1 MPSFFPAGLLSVFG
15 SLWTLASGALLFSA
29 IVAAQPSKSGDRAPE
44 VKLIDGHLVEGASAS
59 TVRVVIYEDLQCP
72 DCAVFREMLDKEL
85 LPKYKAKVA
94 FEHRDFPLAKHAWAR
109 PASILSQY
117 FATQKPQL
125 AVEYRKWI
133 MRNQKLIT
141 PENFN
146 QKVAEFSAKH
156 GADPGKAIAALED
169 DTFQALV
176 QKDFDD
182 GVARG
187 IAKTPTVLVNG
198 EPFIETFKS
207 ADVMKAIERE
217 LKANP

>member
-1 MPSFFPAGLLSVFG
+1 MQALFRFSLGLAAGVLVCVVSSVG
-15 SLWTLASGALLFSA
+15 W
-29 IVAAQPSKSGDRAPE
+29 AQTHSTAR
-44 VKLIDGHLVEGASAS
+44 LIDGRLIEGAPAS
-59 TVRVVIYEDLQCP
+59 PVRVVIYEDLQCP
-72 DCAVFREMLDKEL
+72 DCAVFREMLDREL
-85 LPKYKAKVA
+85 LPKYKGKVA

-109 PASILSQY
+109 RASILSQF
-117 FATQKPQL
+117 FAVQKPEL

-141 PENFN
+141 PDNFN
-146 QKVAEFSAKH
+146 QKLAEFSAKH

-169 DTFQALV
+169 DGYQAAV
-176 QKDFDD
+176 EKDFQD

-198 EPFIETFKS
+198 EPFIETFKA
-207 ADVMKAIERE
+207 ADVIKAIERE

>member
-1 MPSFFPAGLLSVFG
+1 MPSFFPAGAAPVFG
-15 SLWTLASGALLFSA
+15 PLWALASGALLFSA
-29 IVAAQPSKSGDRAPE
+29 VLSAQPPKSADRAPE
-44 VKLIDGHLVEGASAS
+44 VKLIDSHLVEGAAASA
-59 TVRVVIYEDLQCP
+59 VRVVIYEDLQCP

-85 LPKYKAKVA
+85 LPKYKTKVA

-109 PASILSQY
+109 RASILSQY
-117 FATQKPQL
+117 FAAQKPSL

-207 ADVMKAIERE
+207 SDVIKAIERE
-217 LKANP
+217 LNANP

>member
-1 MPSFFPAGLLSVFG
+1 MQALFRFRLGLVAGVLVCFISTMAQTPSTA
-15 SLWTLASGALLFSA
+15 
-29 IVAAQPSKSGDRAPE
+29 R
-44 VKLIDGHLVEGASAS
+44 LIDGHLIEGTPASA
-59 TVRVVIYEDLQCP
+59 VRVVIYEDLQCP
-72 DCAVFREMLDKEL
+72 DCAVFRDMLDRDL
-85 LPKYKAKVA
+85 LPKYKGKVA

-109 PASILSQY
+109 RASILSQY
-117 FATQKPQL
+117 FATLKPEL

-146 QKVAEFSAKH
+146 QKLAEFSAKH

-169 DTFQALV
+169 DILQAAV
-176 QKDFDD
+176 EKDFQD

-198 EPFIETFKS
+198 ESFIETFKA
-207 ADVMKAIERE
+207 ADVIKAIERE
-217 LKANP
+217 LKANR